1 MAKGSPVR
9 ELLAGLLLVVLCG
22 AGFLN
27 AQTGAPAE
35 PAAQSA
41 ASSTATAPVSRVANH
56 HISLDVLVTDKAGK
70 PVSDLEPFD
79 FSILDNNQPRKVLGF
94 RRTDGRIGN
103 KIDPPTELIIVIDAV
118 NMAYQ
123 GVTLMRLEVEK
134 FLRRNGGHL
143 AQPTSVFIFTSDG
156 MRIQPQPSQDGNA
169 LASML
174 DQSTGT
180 VRAMSTA
187 AGVYGQGEQFSFST
201 RTLKTLAENEALKP
215 GRKMVV
221 WIGSGWPL
229 LQGRQ
234 FLQTNEGHERHF
246 ASIVEMSRKLREARI
261 TLYGI
266 FTLYAAGTNTFY
278 QGFLKGVKAS
288 KQADAGNLAMQV
300 LATQT
305 GGRVLGP
312 SNDIDG
318 LLASC
323 VQDVGEYYTLVFEP
337 PPAVEANEYHDLK
350 VQVNRAAMDVHT
362 TSGYYNR
369 P

>member
-1 MAKGSPVR
+1 MRKLQVGCLSLILCGESFLLAQTSATSSPVVER
-9 ELLAGLLLVVLCG
+9 SATPSS
-22 AGFLN
+22 A
-27 AQTGAPAE
+27 TSPAP
-35 PAAQSA
+35 
-41 ASSTATAPVSRVANH
+41 SRAHNR
-56 HISLDVLVTDKAGK
+56 ISLDVLVTDKAGK
-70 PVSDLEPFD
+70 AVSDLEPFD

-94 RRTDGRIGN
+94 RRTDGKVGN
-103 KIDPPTELIIVIDAV
+103 KIDQPVELIIVVDAV

-134 FLRRNGGHL
+134 FLRRDGGHL
-143 AQPTSVFIFTSDG
+143 VQPTSVFVFSSEG

-169 LASML
+169 LAAML

-180 VRAMSTA
+180 VRAVSTA
-187 AGVYGQGEQFSFST
+187 AGVYGQGEQFTKST
-201 RTLKTLAENEALKP
+201 QTLMTLADNEARKP
-215 GRKMVV
+215 GRKILV

-234 FLQTNEGHERHF
+234 FLQTNEGKERHF

-261 TLYGI
+261 TMCGI

-278 QGFLKGVKAS
+278 QGFLKGVKTS

-312 SNDIDG
+312 SNDVDG
-318 LLASC
+318 LIARC
-323 VQDVGEYYTLVFEP
+323 VGDVGEYYTLVFEP

-350 VQVNRAAMDVHT
+350 IQVNHAAVDVRT
-362 TSGYYNR
+362 SSGYYNQ